1 MSLIMKRIIMLF
13 LGLLGACM
21 VWPCLLTIQYY
32 QPAFPGYRSFSLAQG
47 IALGL
52 FFGAIFGSFEG
63 IVVSSRIK
71 AVKGLLFGSVAGIF
85 SGAIGVFGG
94 QAVLFAIADY
104 MRQTEQGLAGIP
116 LIAAHSTGWV
126 IIGLCIPMIEGFR
139 AKSVRKLLV
148 GLAGGIV
155 GGSLGGML
163 LQISVMKYP
172 GSRIALLAGLIVFG
186 ILLSFFYSFFENRFS
201 FGSIKLLN
209 GPLRNKE
216 YHLLKSRLKIGSRD
230 TCDIV
235 LAEYRHV
242 APLHASILVKK
253 GRIILQPAGKSCPV
267 TVNDSPVTEAALRR
281 EDVFAIGS
289 AKFMYGI
296 FS

>member
-1 MSLIMKRIIMLF
+1 MSLTVKRLIMLL

-21 VWPCLLTIQYY
+21 VWPCLLSIQYC
-32 QPAFPGYRSFSLAQG
+32 QPVFPGYLSFSVTQG
-47 IALGL
+47 IVLGL

-63 IVVSSRIK
+63 IVVSSRAK
-71 AVKGLLFGSVAGIF
+71 AIKGLLFGAIAGIL
-85 SGAIGVFGG
+85 SGTIGVLAG
-94 QAVLFAIADY
+94 QTFLFAVADY
-104 MRQTEQGLAGIP
+104 LQKTEKTLTGIT
-116 LIAAHSTGWV
+116 LIFVNSIAWV
-126 IIGLCIPMIEGFR
+126 IIGLCIPMIEGLR
-139 AKSVRKLLV
+139 ARSLRKLLV

-155 GGSLGGML
+155 GGSLGGMS
-163 LQISVMKYP
+163 LQLSIMKYS
-172 GSRIALLAGLIVFG
+172 GNKTALLIGLIIFG
-186 ILLSFFYSFFENRFS
+186 VCLSFFYSFFENRFS

-216 YHLLKSRLKIGSRD
+216 YLLIKSRMKIGGRD

-235 LAEYRHV
+235 LDGYRNV
-242 APLHASILVKK
+242 APVHATIQMKK
-253 GRIILQPAGKSCPV
+253 GRIILRPIEKSCTV
-267 TVNDSPVTEAALRR
+267 TVNDSRVDEASLRR